1 MKLRGTVTALWQG
14 QVNQG
19 ADQTTL
25 IVVVTSFL
33 VAYVVGIAVF
43 WYLFRRSKKESA
55 EKLDALKVAEE
66 ERKRAGAGGQIDI
79 DRLRELVL
87 KPESEEMKLER
98 MKTYIERPTQKLLR
112 SLLEKGGSTEIIP
125 VYDPTIG
132 FRYKAAE
139 TAFDKGGSP
148 LEVEELLDRLTHLA
162 ILSKN
167 FYETV
172 SACPVC
178 SATALTMHYRC
189 PRCGSHH
196 VAKTSLTE
204 HIPCGHIDEKEKYY
218 KTGWKPV
225 CPKCGAPLVEGE
237 YRDMGLWY
245 SCRECGEKFEHPQL
259 NLICRKCE
267 NEFSIQ
273 TSAIREIS
281 KYALNPDKE
290 QEIKQNV
297 TSLASIEELL
307 TELGFSV
314 EIAATAVGERSGM
327 QHNFSLMATKKVG
340 DRTKLVAIDHAVA
353 PIEVGA
359 HPLILFTF
367 KISEVKVDL
376 PIFVA
381 IPKLSETAKKIA
393 QGYNVL
399 IIEGLPRQKEEL
411 AVLYSE
417 IQKRL
422 KEVPAPKK
430 EEKRGARSEPTKSES
445 QS

>member
-1 MKLRGTVTALWQG
+1 MTSLFQQAAGLTGIEQTFLIYIVASIAAYIAAVVFLWY
-14 QVNQG
+14 N
-19 ADQTTL
+19 
-25 IVVVTSFL
+25 
-33 VAYVVGIAVF
+33 
-43 WYLFRRSKKESA
+43 FRRSKKESV
-55 EKLDALKVAEE
+55 EKLEVLRAAEE
-66 ERKRAGAGGQIDI
+66 DRKRTGDQIDF

-98 MKTYIERPTQKLLR
+98 MKAYIQRPTQKLLR
-112 SLLEKGGSTEIIP
+112 NMVDGGEKSEIIP
-125 VYDPTIG
+125 VYDPSIG

-139 TAFDKGGSP
+139 CAFDGNASP
-148 LEVEELLDRLTHLA
+148 SEVEELLDRLNRLDV
-162 ILSKN
+162 LSKD

-172 SACPVC
+172 SACPAC
-178 SATALTMHYRC
+178 NATALTMHYRC

-196 VAKTSLTE
+196 VVKTSLTE

-218 KTGWKPV
+218 KAGWTPK
-225 CPKCGAPLVEGE
+225 CPKCGASLVEGQ

-245 SCRECGEKFEHPQL
+245 SCRECKEKFEHPQL

-273 TSAIREIS
+273 TAMIREIS

-297 TSLASIEELL
+297 TSLESIEDLL
-307 TELGFSV
+307 SELGFSV
-314 EIAATAVGERSGM
+314 EIAATALGEKSGIE
-327 QHNFSLMATKKVG
+327 HNFSLMATKKVG
-340 DRTKLVAIDHAVA
+340 DRAKLVAIDHAVA
-353 PIEVGA
+353 SVEVGA
-359 HPLILFTF
+359 PPLILFTF

-381 IPKLSETAKKIA
+381 IPKLSETAKRIA

-399 IIEGLPRQKEEL
+399 VIDGLPKQKDEL

-422 KEVPAPKK
+422 KEPTMPRR
-430 EEKRGARSEPTKSES
+430 EEKKSVRSEPTTKIDI
-445 QS
+445 

>member
-1 MKLRGTVTALWQG
+1 LWQG

-19 ADQTTL
+19 TEAFMI
-25 IVVVTSFL
+25 IVVAAFL
-33 VAYVVGIAVF
+33 AAYVVGMALF
-43 WYLFRRSKKESA
+43 WYLFKRSKKESA
-55 EKLDALKVAEE
+55 EKLEALKVAEE
-66 ERKRAGAGGQIDI
+66 ERKRAVGGQIDI

-98 MKTYIERPTQKLLR
+98 MKAYIERPTQKLLR
-112 SLLEKGGSTEIIP
+112 SLLEKGKNPEIIP
-125 VYDPTIG
+125 VYDPTVG
-132 FRYKAAE
+132 FRYRAAE
-139 TAFDKGGSP
+139 TAFEKNVAP
-148 LEVEELLDRLTHLA
+148 LEVEELLERLTHLD
-162 ILSKN
+162 ILSKD
-167 FYETV
+167 FFETV

-178 SATALTMHYRC
+178 SATALTLHYRC
-189 PRCGSHH
+189 PKCGSHH
-196 VAKTSLTE
+196 VVKTSLTE
-204 HIPCGHIDEKEKYY
+204 HIPCGNIEEKEKYY
-218 KTGWKPV
+218 KAGWKPV
-225 CPKCGAPLVEGE
+225 CPKCGASLVEGE

-273 TSAIREIS
+273 TSAIREVS
-281 KYALNPDKE
+281 KYTLNPDKE

-307 TELGFSV
+307 TELGFNV
-314 EIAATAVGERSGM
+314 EVAATATGEKSGI

-340 DRTKLVAIDHAVA
+340 DRTKLVAVDHAVA
-353 PIEVGA
+353 PTEVGA
-359 HPLILFTF
+359 HPVILFTF

-376 PIFVA
+376 PVFVA
-381 IPKLSETAKKIA
+381 IPKLSETARRIA

-399 IIEGLPRQKEEL
+399 LIEGLPRQKEEL

-422 KEVPAPKK
+422 KEIPVPRK
-430 EEKRGARSEPTKSES
+430 EEKKGAKPEIPKPEA
-445 QS
+445 

>member
-1 MKLRGTVTALWQG
+1 VWLE

-19 ADQTTL
+19 NESTL
-25 IVVVTSFL
+25 LIIVGAL
-33 VAYVVGIAVF
+33 LAAYIVGIAFV
-43 WYLFRRSKKESA
+43 WYLFRRSKKESM
-55 EKLDALKVAEE
+55 EKLEALRVAEE
-66 ERKRAGAGGQIDI
+66 ERKRTVGGPIDV

-98 MKTYIERPTQKLLR
+98 MKAYIERPTQKLLR
-112 SLLEKGGSTEIIP
+112 SLLEKGKNPEIVP

-139 TAFDKGGSP
+139 SAFDKSASP
-148 LEVEELLDRLTHLA
+148 LEVEELLDRLHHLD
-162 ILSKN
+162 ILSKD

-178 SATALTMHYRC
+178 SATALTLHYRC

-204 HIPCGHIDEKEKYY
+204 HIPCGNIDEKEKYY
-218 KTGWKPV
+218 KAGWKPV

-281 KYALNPDKE
+281 KYVLNPDKE

-314 EIAATAVGERSGM
+314 EIAATAVGEKSGI

-340 DRTKLVAIDHAVA
+340 DRTKLVAVDHAVA
-353 PIEVGA
+353 STEVGA

-367 KISEVKVDL
+367 KITEVKVDL
-376 PIFVA
+376 PVFVA
-381 IPKLSETAKKIA
+381 IPKLSETAKRIA

-399 IIEGLPRQKEEL
+399 LIEGLPRGKEEL

-417 IQKRL
+417 IQRRL
-422 KEVPAPKK
+422 KEPTLPKREERKGVRPEPA
-430 EEKRGARSEPTKSES
+430 KSEI
-445 QS
+445 

>member
-1 MKLRGTVTALWQG
+1 MLQPIVQEGME
-14 QVNQG
+14 
-19 ADQTTL
+19 QTFL
-25 IVVVTSFL
+25 VYVVFSL
-33 VAYVVGIAVF
+33 VAYVVAVAIL
-43 WYLFRRSKKESA
+43 WYNLRRSRRESA
-55 EKLDALKVAEE
+55 EKIEALKLAEQ
-66 ERKRAGAGGQIDI
+66 ERKRAGDQIDF
-79 DRLRELVL
+79 DKLRELVL
-87 KPESEEMKLER
+87 KPESEEIKLER
-98 MKTYIERPTQKLLR
+98 MKAYIQRPTQKLLR
-112 SLLEKGGSTEIIP
+112 SLLGEGKSNEIIP

-139 TAFDKGGSP
+139 PAFDGNASP
-148 LEVEELLDRLTHLA
+148 MEVEELLERLHHLD

-172 SACPVC
+172 SSCPFC

-196 VAKTSLTE
+196 VVKTSLTE

-218 KTGWKPV
+218 KMGWTPH
-225 CPKCGAPLVEGE
+225 CPKCGASLIEGQ

-245 SCRECGEKFEHPQL
+245 SCQECKEKFEHPQL

-273 TSAIREIS
+273 TAQIREIS

-297 TSLASIEELL
+297 TSLESIEKLL
-307 TELGFSV
+307 AELGFSV
-314 EIAATAVGERSGM
+314 EVAASAVGEKSGIE
-327 QHNFSLMATKKVG
+327 HNFSLMATKKVG
-340 DRTKLVAIDHAVA
+340 DRAKLVAIDHAVSS
-353 PIEVGA
+353 IEVGA
-359 HPLILFTF
+359 PPLILFTF

-381 IPKLSETAKKIA
+381 LPKLSETAKRIA
-393 QGYNVL
+393 QGYNILV
-399 IIEGLPRQKEEL
+399 IDGLPTQKDEL
-411 AVLYSE
+411 AILYSE

-422 KEVPAPKK
+422 KEPVVLKR
-430 EEKRGARSEPTKSES
+430 EEKKAIRPEPVKGEI
-445 QS
+445 